1 MTAISN
7 IKKISKA
14 QEKAKALRDSF
25 WPDLDE
31 SRLWNRKTSNGFTT
45 IPRTMPLIMNIIDVL
60 SKNKPAGRT
69 YFALW
74 CRSFDQSFLVIDNP
88 MTLAA
93 EAGFTGERAVS
104 TWKERMRRLVEF
116 GFIDARKGT
125 TGDFHYVLLLDPH
138 KVADKLRDEI
148 QDGML
153 MQLRE
158 RMFEIGANVVPT
170 QTPTSSD
177 IDF

>member
-74 CRSFDQSFLVIDNP
+74 CRSFDQSFLVIDPEGHSKCSAHGHPNC
-88 MTLAA
+88 
-93 EAGFTGERAVS
+93 S
-104 TWKERMRRLVEF
+104 TWP
-116 GFIDARKGT
+116 G
-125 TGDFHYVLLLDPH
+125 
-138 KVADKLRDEI
+138 
-148 QDGML
+148 
-153 MQLRE
+153 
-158 RMFEIGANVVPT
+158 
-170 QTPTSSD
+170 
-177 IDF
+177 

>member
-45 IPRTMPLIMNIIDVL
+45 VPRTMPLIMNIIDAL

-104 TWKERMRRLVEF
+104 TWKERMRTLVEL

-125 TGDFHYVLLLDPH
+125 TGDFHYVLLLNPH
-138 KVADKLRDEI
+138 QVAGQLRDRI
-148 QDGML
+148 QDGMFL
-153 MQLRE
+153 QLQTRVI
-158 RMFEIGANVVPT
+158 EIGANDIA
-170 QTPTSSD
+170 TPAPPPSD
-177 IDF
+177 SDQ